1 MKAMRYHGFGGPELV
16 REDEVS
22 PPSAAPDDVVIRL
35 AATSVNGADWK
46 LGEGY
51 LQDVVHLDFPF
62 SVGLDFSGV
71 VTELGAS
78 VEDFAV
84 GDHVYGG
91 VHFDRCGTYAE
102 MVAVPAD
109 TVCRAPASIPL
120 ATAAAVPVAAQ
131 TAWGA
136 LFLAGQGN
144 LQPGQTVLI
153 HGAAGGVGSFA
164 VQLAHW
170 RGARVVAT
178 ASEKNHDYLRSLG
191 ADETVDY
198 HATRFED
205 VVHDVDVVFDCVG
218 GDLAARSVPIIR
230 RGGRLVSIASPPDT
244 EVAATH
250 EVQST
255 FFPGDPGRATLQKI
269 TDLIDDGTLRVVIA
283 EEYPLARAAEALAKN
298 RQGHTRGKILLTI
311 NPID

>member
-1 MKAMRYHGFGGPELV
+1 
-16 REDEVS
+16 
-22 PPSAAPDDVVIRL
+22 
-35 AATSVNGADWK
+35 
-46 LGEGY
+46 
-51 LQDVVHLDFPF
+51 
-62 SVGLDFSGV
+62 
-71 VTELGAS
+71 
-78 VEDFAV
+78 
-84 GDHVYGG
+84 
-91 VHFDRCGTYAE
+91 

-170 RGARVVAT
+170 RGDRVVAT